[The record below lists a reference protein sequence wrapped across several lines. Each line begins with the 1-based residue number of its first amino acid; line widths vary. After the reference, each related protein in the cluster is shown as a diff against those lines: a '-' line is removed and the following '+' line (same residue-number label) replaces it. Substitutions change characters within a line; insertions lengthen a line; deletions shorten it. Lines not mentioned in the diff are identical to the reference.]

1 MEQAFEVASYAMRY
15 WFIALVLVILIAV
28 IYISYKEYQQK
39 RQVMTQVGQFGG
51 YMQIIAGPQE
61 FIGDRFGLTQ
71 ENSIGSADACDIVLP
86 DRTVAPRHAV
96 IFFEDDDYYIKPSDR
111 AETKIN
117 DRRAS
122 STHKLKTGD
131 KLSFG
136 DVSMR
141 IYFKRTR
148 IGIGNDH

>member
-39 RQVMTQVGQFGG
+39 KQVMTQVGQFGG
-51 YMQIIAGPQE
+51 YMQIIAGPEE
-61 FIGDRFGLTQ
+61 FIGDRFGLTPVS
-71 ENSIGSADACDIVLP
+71 NIGSAGNCDIILP

-96 IFFEDDDYYIKPSDR
+96 IYQDGDDYYIQPTGK
-111 AETKIN
+111 AETRIN
-117 DRRAS
+117 DRRAVN
-122 STHKLKTGD
+122 THKLKTGD
-131 KLSFG
+131 KLTFG
-136 DVSMR
+136 RISLR

-148 IGIGNDH
+148 IGNDH

>member
-39 RQVMTQVGQFGG
+39 KQVMTQVNQFGG
-51 YMQIIAGPQE
+51 YMQIIAGPEE

-71 ENSIGSADACDIVLP
+71 QNSIGSAGNCDIVLP
-86 DRTVAPRHAV
+86 DRTVAPRHAL
-96 IFFEDDDYYIKPSDR
+96 IFAEGDEYYVKPESR
-111 AETKIN
+111 TETKIN
-117 DRRAS
+117 DRRAVN
-122 STHKLKTGD
+122 THKLKTGD

-136 DVSMR
+136 DISMR

-148 IGIGNDH
+148 IGNDH